1 MLKHKL
7 EPSLQ
12 TKLDQL
18 YECLRAYRKV
28 IVAFSG
34 GVDSTF
40 LAEAAQHALGDEAL
54 AVTAISDSYPIREMK
69 AAQAIAKQIGIRLET
84 VNTQELDLEGYASNP
99 TNRCFFCKT
108 ELFDKLRPIAEKYD
122 VGTIVYGA
130 IPDDVGDHRPG
141 MDAAKKMG
149 IQAPLI
155 DVNLTKAEIREIS
168 KVWEL
173 PTWDKPA
180 FACLSSRF
188 PYGMR
193 ITRELLRQ
201 VDAAEQFLYDLG
213 IRQFRV
219 RHHGELA
226 RIELEAQEI
235 SRLLSKTVRHDIS
248 THFKTLGYAHVTLDL
263 QGYRSGSLKRRGYNY
278 LISATRKWRINIGGI
293 EMWDLK
299 GVIEVIAAY
308 PVHIMSFVGSV
319 LLLGLVLPRRKIR
332 YKQLLASNEPATE
345 KRGLTQGEKV
355 LLTGKIQNSGIANL
369 KKSFAGKANPIY
381 TTLAMIGLVLLFF
394 IFILWVLPKL

>member
-1 MLKHKL
+1 ML
-7 EPSLQ
+7 PNPLQ
-12 TKLDQL
+12 TKVDHL
-18 YECLRAYRKV
+18 YDCLSDYHKV

-40 LAEAAQHALGDEAL
+40 LAEAAHHALGEHSL

-69 AAQAIAKQIGIRLET
+69 AAQEIAKQIGIRLET
-84 VNTQELDLEGYASNP
+84 VHTEELDLEGYASNP

-108 ELFDKLRPIAEKYD
+108 ELFDKLRPIADKYD

-141 MDAAKKMG
+141 MDAAKQMG
-149 IQAPLI
+149 IKAPLI
-155 DVNLTKAEIREIS
+155 DVDLTKAEIREIS
-168 KVWEL
+168 KAWDL

-226 RIELEAQEI
+226 RIELDADEIVLLRQETI
-235 SRLLSKTVRHDIS
+235 RNQINDHY
-248 THFKTLGYAHVTLDL
+248 KTLGYEHVTLDL
-263 QGYRSGSLKRRGYNY
+263 QGYRSGSLNE
-278 LISATRKWRINIGGI
+278 GI
-293 EMWDLK
+293 TK
-299 GVIEVIAAY
+299 VI
-308 PVHIMSFVGSV
+308 
-319 LLLGLVLPRRKIR
+319 
-332 YKQLLASNEPATE
+332 
-345 KRGLTQGEKV
+345 
-355 LLTGKIQNSGIANL
+355 TGK
-369 KKSFAGKANPIY
+369 
-381 TTLAMIGLVLLFF
+381 
-394 IFILWVLPKL
+394 

>member
-1 MLKHKL
+1 ML
-7 EPSLQ
+7 PQPLQ
-12 TKLDQL
+12 TKVDRLYDQL
-18 YECLRAYRKV
+18 QDYEKV

-40 LAEAAQHALGDEAL
+40 LAEAAQNALGENAL
-54 AVTAISDSYPIREMK
+54 AVTAISDSYPIREMR
-69 AAQAIAKQIGIRLET
+69 AAQDIAKQIGIQLET
-84 VNTQELDLEGYASNP
+84 VHTKELDLEGYASNP

-108 ELFDKLRPIAEKYD
+108 ELFDRLLPIAEKYD
-122 VGTIVYGA
+122 VGTIIYGA

-155 DVNLTKAEIREIS
+155 DVDLTKAEIREIS
-168 KVWEL
+168 KEWQL

-193 ITRELLRQ
+193 ITKELLRQ

-226 RIELEAQEI
+226 RIELDAEEINLLRQQET
-235 SRLLSKTVRHDIS
+235 RNRVNL
-248 THFKTLGYAHVTLDL
+248 HF
-263 QGYRSGSLKRRGYNY
+263 
-278 LISATRKWRINIGGI
+278 
-293 EMWDLK
+293 
-299 GVIEVIAAY
+299 
-308 PVHIMSFVGSV
+308 
-319 LLLGLVLPRRKIR
+319 
-332 YKQLLASNEPATE
+332 
-345 KRGLTQGEKV
+345 
-355 LLTGKIQNSGIANL
+355 
-369 KKSFAGKANPIY
+369 
-381 TTLAMIGLVLLFF
+381 
-394 IFILWVLPKL
+394 

>member
-1 MLKHKL
+1 MSNQKL
-7 EPSLQ
+7 APILQ
-12 TKLDQL
+12 TKLEAL
-18 YECLRAYRKV
+18 YGCLRAYEKI

-40 LAEAAQHALGDEAL
+40 LAEAAQHALGTNAL
-54 AVTAISDSYPIREMK
+54 AVTAISDSYPIREMR
-69 AAQAIAKQIGIRLET
+69 AAQEIAKQIGIRFET
-84 VNTQELDLEGYASNP
+84 VNTHELDLEGYASNP
-99 TNRCFFCKT
+99 TNRCYFCKT

-168 KVWEL
+168 KAWDL

-226 RIELEAQEI
+226 RIELEAAEI
-235 SRLLSKTVRHDIS
+235 SRMLSKTARRDIRE
-248 THFKTLGYAHVTLDL
+248 HFKTLGYTHITLDL
-263 QGYRSGSLKRRGYNY
+263 QGYRSGSLNEGVTK
-278 LISATRKWRINIGGI
+278 II
-293 EMWDLK
+293 K
-299 GVIEVIAAY
+299 GA
-308 PVHIMSFVGSV
+308 
-319 LLLGLVLPRRKIR
+319 
-332 YKQLLASNEPATE
+332 
-345 KRGLTQGEKV
+345 
-355 LLTGKIQNSGIANL
+355 
-369 KKSFAGKANPIY
+369 
-381 TTLAMIGLVLLFF
+381 
-394 IFILWVLPKL
+394 

>member
-1 MLKHKL
+1 ML
-7 EPSLQ
+7 PQPLQ
-12 TKLDQL
+12 TKVNRL
-18 YECLRAYRKV
+18 YETLQDYEKV

-40 LAEAAQHALGDEAL
+40 LAEAAQNALGENAV
-54 AVTAISDSYPIREMK
+54 AVTAISDSYPVREMR
-69 AAQAIAKQIGIRLET
+69 AAQDIAKQIGIRLET
-84 VNTQELDLEGYASNP
+84 VNTEELDLEGYASNP

-108 ELFDKLRPIAEKYD
+108 ELFDKLRPIADKYD

-155 DVNLTKAEIREIS
+155 DVDLTKAEIREIS

-193 ITRELLRQ
+193 ITRDLLRQ

-226 RIELEAQEI
+226 RIELDAEEI
-235 SRLLSKTVRHDIS
+235 TILRDKEKRNQIN
-248 THFKTLGYAHVTLDL
+248 THFNTLGYKHVTLDL
-263 QGYRSGSLKRRGYNY
+263 QGYRSGSLNE
-278 LISATRKWRINIGGI
+278 GI
-293 EMWDLK
+293 K
-299 GVIEVIAAY
+299 
-308 PVHIMSFVGSV
+308 
-319 LLLGLVLPRRKIR
+319 KII
-332 YKQLLASNEPATE
+332 
-345 KRGLTQGEKV
+345 
-355 LLTGKIQNSGIANL
+355 TG
-369 KKSFAGKANPIY
+369 
-381 TTLAMIGLVLLFF
+381 T
-394 IFILWVLPKL
+394 

>member
-1 MLKHKL
+1 MSNVMVKTL
-7 EPSLQ
+7 ELPHLQ
-12 TKLDQL
+12 AKVDAL
-18 YECLRAYRKV
+18 YTCLRDYQKV

-40 LAEAAQHALGDEAL
+40 LAEAAQHALGDDAL
-54 AVTAISDSYPIREMK
+54 AVTAISDSYPIREMR
-69 AAQAIAKQIGIRLET
+69 AAQDIATQIGIRFET
-84 VNTQELDLEGYASNP
+84 VHTEELELEGYASNP
-99 TNRCFFCKT
+99 TNRCYFCKT

-130 IPDDVGDHRPG
+130 IPDDIGDHRPG
-141 MDAAKKMG
+141 MDAAKRMG

-168 KVWEL
+168 KAWQL

-226 RIELEAQEI
+226 RIELEPAEM
-235 SRLLSKTVRHDIS
+235 SRFLRTNARQQVSA
-248 THFKTLGYAHVTLDL
+248 HFKTLGYAYVTLDL
-263 QGYRSGSLKRRGYNY
+263 QGYRSGSLN
-278 LISATRKWRINIGGI
+278 
-293 EMWDLK
+293 E
-299 GVIEVIAAY
+299 GVA
-308 PVHIMSFVGSV
+308 
-319 LLLGLVLPRRKIR
+319 KILR
-332 YKQLLASNEPATE
+332 
-345 KRGLTQGEKV
+345 
-355 LLTGKIQNSGIANL
+355 
-369 KKSFAGKANPIY
+369 GKA
-381 TTLAMIGLVLLFF
+381 V
-394 IFILWVLPKL
+394 

>member
-1 MLKHKL
+1 MLPNPLQAKVN
-7 EPSLQ
+7 SLY
-12 TKLDQL
+12 D
-18 YECLRAYRKV
+18 CLRDYEKV

-40 LAEAAQHALGDEAL
+40 LAEAAQHALGENAL
-54 AVTAISDSYPIREMK
+54 AVTAISDSYPIREMQ
-69 AAQAIAKQIGIRLET
+69 AAQDIAKQIGIRLET
-84 VNTQELDLEGYASNP
+84 VHTEELELEGYASNP

-108 ELFDKLRPIAEKYD
+108 ELFDKLNPIAEKYD

-141 MDAAKKMG
+141 MDAAKRMG
-149 IQAPLI
+149 IKAPLI
-155 DVNLTKAEIREIS
+155 DVDINKAEIREIS
-168 KVWEL
+168 KAWDL

-226 RIELEAQEI
+226 RIELEAEEI
-235 SRLLSKTVRHDIS
+235 SQLHQKETRSQINE
-248 THFKTLGYAHVTLDL
+248 HFKTLGYAHVTLDL
-263 QGYRSGSLKRRGYNY
+263 QGYRSGSL
-278 LISATRKWRINIGGI
+278 
-293 EMWDLK
+293 
-299 GVIEVIAAY
+299 
-308 PVHIMSFVGSV
+308 
-319 LLLGLVLPRRKIR
+319 
-332 YKQLLASNEPATE
+332 NE
-345 KRGLTQGEKV
+345 
-355 LLTGKIQNSGIANL
+355 GIA
-369 KKSFAGKANPIY
+369 KII
-381 TTLAMIGLVLLFF
+381 IGA
-394 IFILWVLPKL
+394 

>member
-1 MLKHKL
+1 MKILASPH
-7 EPSLQ
+7 LQ
-12 TKLDQL
+12 AKVNAL
-18 YECLRAYRKV
+18 YTCLRDYQKV

-40 LAEAAQHALGDEAL
+40 LAEAAQHALGDDAL
-54 AVTAISDSYPIREMK
+54 AVTAISDSYPIREMR
-69 AAQAIAKQIGIRLET
+69 AAQDIAKQIGIRFET
-84 VNTQELDLEGYASNP
+84 VHTEELELEGYASNP
-99 TNRCFFCKT
+99 TNRCYFCKT

-141 MDAAKKMG
+141 MDAAKRMG

-155 DVNLTKAEIREIS
+155 DVALTKAEIREIS
-168 KVWEL
+168 KAWQL

-226 RIELEAQEI
+226 RIELEPAEM
-235 SRLLSKTVRHDIS
+235 SRFLRTDARQQVSA
-248 THFKTLGYAHVTLDL
+248 HFKTLGYAHVTLDL
-263 QGYRSGSLKRRGYNY
+263 QGYRSGSLNEGVAK
-278 LISATRKWRINIGGI
+278 IIIG
-293 EMWDLK
+293 K
-299 GVIEVIAAY
+299 
-308 PVHIMSFVGSV
+308 SV
-319 LLLGLVLPRRKIR
+319 
-332 YKQLLASNEPATE
+332 
-345 KRGLTQGEKV
+345 
-355 LLTGKIQNSGIANL
+355 
-369 KKSFAGKANPIY
+369 
-381 TTLAMIGLVLLFF
+381 
-394 IFILWVLPKL
+394 

>member
-1 MLKHKL
+1 MKILASPH
-7 EPSLQ
+7 LQ
-12 TKLDQL
+12 AKVNAL
-18 YECLRAYRKV
+18 YTCLHDYQKV

-40 LAEAAQHALGDEAL
+40 LAEAAQHALGDDAL
-54 AVTAISDSYPIREMK
+54 AVTAISDSYPIREMR
-69 AAQAIAKQIGIRLET
+69 AAQDIAKQIGIRFET
-84 VNTQELDLEGYASNP
+84 VHTEELELEGYASNP
-99 TNRCFFCKT
+99 TNRCYFCKT

-141 MDAAKKMG
+141 MDAAKRMG

-155 DVNLTKAEIREIS
+155 DVALTKAEIREIS
-168 KVWEL
+168 KAWQL

-226 RIELEAQEI
+226 RIELEPAEM
-235 SRLLSKTVRHDIS
+235 SRFLRTDARQQVSA
-248 THFKTLGYAHVTLDL
+248 HFKTLGYAHVTLDL
-263 QGYRSGSLKRRGYNY
+263 QGYRSGSLN
-278 LISATRKWRINIGGI
+278 
-293 EMWDLK
+293 E
-299 GVIEVIAAY
+299 GVAKI
-308 PVHIMSFVGSV
+308 IM
-319 LLLGLVLPRRKIR
+319 
-332 YKQLLASNEPATE
+332 
-345 KRGLTQGEKV
+345 
-355 LLTGKIQNSGIANL
+355 
-369 KKSFAGKANPIY
+369 GKA
-381 TTLAMIGLVLLFF
+381 V
-394 IFILWVLPKL
+394 

>member
-1 MLKHKL
+1 MLPL
-7 EPSLQ
+7 PLQ
-12 TKLDQL
+12 TKVDSL
-18 YECLRAYRKV
+18 YSCLRDYEKV

-40 LAEAAQHALGDEAL
+40 LAEAAQNALGDNAL
-54 AVTAISDSYPIREMK
+54 AVTAISDSYPVREMR
-69 AAQAIAKQIGIRLET
+69 AAQDIAKQIGIRLET

-122 VGTIVYGA
+122 VGTIIYGA

-141 MDAAKKMG
+141 MDAAKSMG

-155 DVNLTKAEIREIS
+155 DVDLSKSEIREIS

-213 IRQFRV
+213 IQQFRV

-226 RIELEAQEI
+226 RIELDAEEI
-235 SRLLSKTVRHDIS
+235 TILREKEKRSKINA
-248 THFKTLGYAHVTLDL
+248 HFKTLGYSHVTLDL
-263 QGYRSGSLKRRGYNY
+263 QGYRSGSLNE
-278 LISATRKWRINIGGI
+278 GI
-293 EMWDLK
+293 T
-299 GVIEVIAAY
+299 
-308 PVHIMSFVGSV
+308 
-319 LLLGLVLPRRKIR
+319 KII
-332 YKQLLASNEPATE
+332 
-345 KRGLTQGEKV
+345 
-355 LLTGKIQNSGIANL
+355 TG
-369 KKSFAGKANPIY
+369 
-381 TTLAMIGLVLLFF
+381 T
-394 IFILWVLPKL
+394 

>member
-1 MLKHKL
+1 MKNAMVKTL
-7 EPSLQ
+7 ELPHLQ
-12 TKLDQL
+12 AKVDAL
-18 YECLRAYRKV
+18 YTCLRDYQKV

-40 LAEAAQHALGDEAL
+40 LAEAAQHALGDDAL
-54 AVTAISDSYPIREMK
+54 AVTAISDSYPIREMR
-69 AAQAIAKQIGIRLET
+69 AAQDIAKQIGIRFET
-84 VNTQELDLEGYASNP
+84 VHTEELELEGYASNP
-99 TNRCFFCKT
+99 TNRCYFCKT

-141 MDAAKKMG
+141 MDAAKRMG

-168 KVWEL
+168 KAWQL

-226 RIELEAQEI
+226 RIELEPAEM
-235 SRLLSKTVRHDIS
+235 SRFLRTDARQQVSA
-248 THFKTLGYAHVTLDL
+248 HFKTLGYAHVTLDL
-263 QGYRSGSLKRRGYNY
+263 QGYRSGSLNEGVTKILRGQ
-278 LISATRKWRINIGGI
+278 
-293 EMWDLK
+293 
-299 GVIEVIAAY
+299 AA
-308 PVHIMSFVGSV
+308 
-319 LLLGLVLPRRKIR
+319 
-332 YKQLLASNEPATE
+332 
-345 KRGLTQGEKV
+345 
-355 LLTGKIQNSGIANL
+355 
-369 KKSFAGKANPIY
+369 
-381 TTLAMIGLVLLFF
+381 
-394 IFILWVLPKL
+394 

>member
-1 MLKHKL
+1 MKILASPH
-7 EPSLQ
+7 LQ
-12 TKLDQL
+12 AKVNAL
-18 YECLRAYRKV
+18 YTCLHDYQKV

-40 LAEAAQHALGDEAL
+40 LAEAAQHALGDDAL
-54 AVTAISDSYPIREMK
+54 AVTAISDSYPIREMR
-69 AAQAIAKQIGIRLET
+69 AAQDIAKQIGIRFET
-84 VNTQELDLEGYASNP
+84 VHTEELELEGYASNP
-99 TNRCFFCKT
+99 TNRCYFCKT

-141 MDAAKKMG
+141 MDAAKRMG

-155 DVNLTKAEIREIS
+155 DVALTKSEIREIS
-168 KVWEL
+168 KAWQL

-226 RIELEAQEI
+226 RIELEPAEMSRFLRVDARQQI
-235 SRLLSKTVRHDIS
+235 SA
-248 THFKTLGYAHVTLDL
+248 HFKTLGYAHVTLDL
-263 QGYRSGSLKRRGYNY
+263 QGYRSGSLN
-278 LISATRKWRINIGGI
+278 
-293 EMWDLK
+293 E
-299 GVIEVIAAY
+299 GVAKI
-308 PVHIMSFVGSV
+308 IM
-319 LLLGLVLPRRKIR
+319 
-332 YKQLLASNEPATE
+332 
-345 KRGLTQGEKV
+345 
-355 LLTGKIQNSGIANL
+355 
-369 KKSFAGKANPIY
+369 GKA
-381 TTLAMIGLVLLFF
+381 V
-394 IFILWVLPKL
+394 

>member
-1 MLKHKL
+1 MKILASPH
-7 EPSLQ
+7 LQ
-12 TKLDQL
+12 AKVNAL
-18 YECLRAYRKV
+18 YTCLRDYQKV

-40 LAEAAQHALGDEAL
+40 LAEAAQHALGDDAL
-54 AVTAISDSYPIREMK
+54 AVTAISDSYPIREMR
-69 AAQAIAKQIGIRLET
+69 AAQDIAKQIGIRFET
-84 VNTQELDLEGYASNP
+84 VHTEELELEGYASNP
-99 TNRCFFCKT
+99 TNRCYFCKT

-141 MDAAKKMG
+141 MDAAKRMG

-155 DVNLTKAEIREIS
+155 DVALTKAEIREIS
-168 KVWEL
+168 KAWQL

-226 RIELEAQEI
+226 RIELEQAEM
-235 SRLLSKTVRHDIS
+235 SRFLRVDARQQVSA
-248 THFKTLGYAHVTLDL
+248 HFKTLGYAHVTLDL
-263 QGYRSGSLKRRGYNY
+263 QGYRSGSLNEGVAK
-278 LISATRKWRINIGGI
+278 IIIG
-293 EMWDLK
+293 K
-299 GVIEVIAAY
+299 
-308 PVHIMSFVGSV
+308 SV
-319 LLLGLVLPRRKIR
+319 
-332 YKQLLASNEPATE
+332 
-345 KRGLTQGEKV
+345 
-355 LLTGKIQNSGIANL
+355 
-369 KKSFAGKANPIY
+369 
-381 TTLAMIGLVLLFF
+381 
-394 IFILWVLPKL
+394 

>member
-1 MLKHKL
+1 MRNAMVKTL
-7 EPSLQ
+7 ELPHLQ
-12 TKLDQL
+12 AKVDAL
-18 YECLRAYRKV
+18 YTCLRDYQKV

-40 LAEAAQHALGDEAL
+40 LAEAAQHALGDDAL
-54 AVTAISDSYPIREMK
+54 AVTAISDSYPIREMR
-69 AAQAIAKQIGIRLET
+69 AAQDIAKQIGIRFET
-84 VNTQELDLEGYASNP
+84 VHTEELELEGYASNP
-99 TNRCFFCKT
+99 TNRCYFCKT

-141 MDAAKKMG
+141 MDAAKRMG

-155 DVNLTKAEIREIS
+155 DVDLTKAEIREIS
-168 KVWEL
+168 KAWQL

-226 RIELEAQEI
+226 RIELEPAEM
-235 SRLLSKTVRHDIS
+235 SRFLRTDARQQVSA
-248 THFKTLGYAHVTLDL
+248 HFKTLGYAHVTLDL
-263 QGYRSGSLKRRGYNY
+263 QGYRSGSLN
-278 LISATRKWRINIGGI
+278 
-293 EMWDLK
+293 E
-299 GVIEVIAAY
+299 GVA
-308 PVHIMSFVGSV
+308 
-319 LLLGLVLPRRKIR
+319 KILR
-332 YKQLLASNEPATE
+332 
-345 KRGLTQGEKV
+345 
-355 LLTGKIQNSGIANL
+355 
-369 KKSFAGKANPIY
+369 GKA
-381 TTLAMIGLVLLFF
+381 A
-394 IFILWVLPKL
+394 

>member
-1 MLKHKL
+1 MSNVMVKTL
-7 EPSLQ
+7 ELPHLQ
-12 TKLDQL
+12 AKVDAL
-18 YECLRAYRKV
+18 YTCLRDYQKV

-40 LAEAAQHALGDEAL
+40 LAEAAQHALGDDAL
-54 AVTAISDSYPIREMK
+54 AVTAISDSYPIREMR
-69 AAQAIAKQIGIRLET
+69 AAQDIATQIGIRFET
-84 VNTQELDLEGYASNP
+84 VHTEELELEGYASNP
-99 TNRCFFCKT
+99 TNRCYFCKT

-130 IPDDVGDHRPG
+130 IPDDIGDHRPG
-141 MDAAKKMG
+141 MDAAKRMG

-168 KVWEL
+168 KAWQL

-226 RIELEAQEI
+226 RIELEPAEM
-235 SRLLSKTVRHDIS
+235 SRFLRTNARQQVSA
-248 THFKTLGYAHVTLDL
+248 HFKTLGYAHVTLDL
-263 QGYRSGSLKRRGYNY
+263 QGYRSGSLN
-278 LISATRKWRINIGGI
+278 
-293 EMWDLK
+293 E
-299 GVIEVIAAY
+299 GVA
-308 PVHIMSFVGSV
+308 
-319 LLLGLVLPRRKIR
+319 KILR
-332 YKQLLASNEPATE
+332 
-345 KRGLTQGEKV
+345 
-355 LLTGKIQNSGIANL
+355 
-369 KKSFAGKANPIY
+369 GKA
-381 TTLAMIGLVLLFF
+381 V
-394 IFILWVLPKL
+394 